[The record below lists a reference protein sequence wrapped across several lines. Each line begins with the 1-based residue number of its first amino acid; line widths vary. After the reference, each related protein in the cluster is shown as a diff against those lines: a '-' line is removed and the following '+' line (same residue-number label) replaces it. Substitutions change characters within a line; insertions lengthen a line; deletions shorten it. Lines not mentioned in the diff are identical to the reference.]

1 VTDLLL
7 GIFKKFLL
15 VIPTLIGASIIAF
28 GLIRMIPG
36 DPVLNLLGE
45 RGGDPVVVEQM
56 RARFGL
62 DKPLVD
68 QYFIFV
74 KNALQGNMGESIVSR
89 RPVTE
94 EFWSRFPATVELATI
109 ALIWS
114 ILLGIPMGIL
124 AAVKRNSVF
133 DYSVIGI
140 SLIGYSMPIFWWGLI
155 LVIMFS
161 VNLGWFPVSGRMDV
175 MYDIPFKSGFMLID
189 VWFGEESRA
198 AFFDAL
204 KHLVLPSIVLGTI
217 PLAVMARMTRSSLLE
232 VLGEDFVRTAR
243 AKGLNSFRV
252 VFIHALRNALI
263 PIVTVIGLLVGTLLT
278 GAVLT
283 ETIFSWPGIGR
294 WLVKS
299 VEARDYPVIQ
309 TGVLYL
315 AFLIVMVNLV
325 VDVVYLWVYPRMR
338 NQT

>member
-1 VTDLLL
+1 MLL

-15 VIPTLIGASIIAF
+15 IIPTLIGASVIAF
-28 GLIRMIPG
+28 ALIRLIPG

-45 RGGDPVVVEQM
+45 RGGDPQVVEEM

-62 DKPLVD
+62 DKPLVE

-74 KNALQGNMGESIVSR
+74 KNALHGDMGESIVSR
-89 RPVTE
+89 RPVSE
-94 EFWSRFPATVELATI
+94 EFFDRFPATVELAVV

-114 ILLGIPMGIL
+114 VLFGIPLGIL
-124 AAVKRNSVF
+124 AAVKKNSFF
-133 DYSVIGI
+133 DYSVIGA

-155 LVIMFS
+155 LVIFFS
-161 VNLGWFPVSGRMDV
+161 VNLGWFPVSGRMNV
-175 MYDIPFKSGFMLID
+175 IYDIPVKTGFMLID
-189 VWFGEESRA
+189 SWLSSEGAA
-198 AFFDAL
+198 AFWDAL
-204 KHLVLPSIVLGTI
+204 KHLILPAIVLGTI

-232 VLGEDFVRTAR
+232 VLGEDYVRTAK
-243 AKGLNSFRV
+243 AKGLNTYRV

-263 PIVTVIGLLVGTLLT
+263 PIVTVLGLLVGSLLT

-309 TGVLYL
+309 GGVLYL
-315 AFLIVMVNLV
+315 AFLVVMVNLV

-338 NQT
+338 SQS